1 MIVWLIATAAALV
14 PLLLGGRA
22 TARLAG
28 ADWTHRCPRAA
39 LVMWQAIGLA
49 GGTGAIGIG
58 LVAAVAPLA
67 AVFPHGAHTLVRQLF
82 DGRGLAG
89 LGPMHIAALVW
100 SAGLI
105 GWLSLHTVRIT
116 VRTVRAQSRQR
127 LLVDVAADPC
137 VIHDAYVLPGARP
150 VAYCIP
156 GRRARI
162 VLSTGTLEL
171 LGAEELEAVLSHE
184 RAHATG
190 RHDLLLLP
198 FLALAHAFPWLP
210 TATTARQVVPVLL
223 EMLADDRARRV
234 HGELPLARALVRMAA
249 PMTGPTAA
257 GSLALADA
265 AVVDRVERLLRGRQ
279 PQPGWVP
286 AAAYCTAG
294 LLLSGPLAV
303 LIAPVL
309 CITIWRI

>member
-1 MIVWLIATAAALV
+1 MIVWLVAAAAALV
-14 PLLLGGRA
+14 PLLLGGQA
-22 TARLAG
+22 AERLAG
-28 ADWTHRCPRAA
+28 ADWTRRCPRAA

-49 GGTGAIGIG
+49 GGTGAIGVG

-67 AVFPHGAHTLVRQLF
+67 AVFPHGAHTLIRQIL
-82 DGRGLAG
+82 DGRGLDG
-89 LGPMHIAALVW
+89 LGPAHIAALVW
-100 SAGLI
+100 SVSLI
-105 GWLSLHTVRIT
+105 GWLSLHTVRIA

-127 LLVDVAADPC
+127 LLVDVTADLG
-137 VIHDAYVLPGARP
+137 VIHGAYVLPGARP
-150 VAYCIP
+150 MAYCIP

-162 VLSTGTLEL
+162 VLSAGTLEL

-210 TATTARQVVPVLL
+210 AATTARQVVPVLL
-223 EMLADDRARRV
+223 EMLADDQARRA
-234 HGELPLARALVRMAA
+234 HGDLPLARALVRMAA
-249 PMTGPTAA
+249 PVTGPTAV
-257 GSLALADA
+257 GSLALADT
-265 AVVDRVERLLRGRQ
+265 AVVDRVERLLGRRQ
-279 PQPGWVP
+279 RPGWVP
-286 AAAYCTAG
+286 AVAYCAAG

-309 CITIWRI
+309 CITVWPT